1 VIPPHQGDAGRSS
14 GPRRAAI
21 FDLDGTLLDT
31 LEDIASAMDFALQR
45 HGLPPR
51 SLDEYRQFIGE
62 GVRNL
67 VRRAVGASGGQG
79 ELEAEVMTAY
89 RRRYEERM
97 AVATRPYPGVN
108 ELLEGLRARGVPA
121 AVLSNKPD
129 DATRALVERFFPGQV
144 AVARGERPSAPRKP
158 DPTSALEVA
167 RALGVAPAGCLFA
180 GDTRVDM
187 ETANR
192 AEMFAVG
199 VLWGFRSREEL
210 EASGARA
217 LVAAPEEILR
227 LRWGGSDA

>member
-1 VIPPHQGDAGRSS
+1 MRLPTGAPA
-14 GPRRAAI
+14 RAAI

-31 LEDIASAMDFALQR
+31 LQDIASAMDHALQA
-45 HGLPPR
+45 HGLAPR

-67 VRRAVGASGGQG
+67 VRRAVGAAGGVG
-79 ELEAEVMTAY
+79 ELEAEVMAVY
-89 RRRYEERM
+89 RHRYEEVM
-97 AVATRPYPGVN
+97 AVSTRPYPGVGA
-108 ELLEGLRARGVPA
+108 LLDRLRALGLAVG
-121 AVLSNKPD
+121 VLSNKPD

-158 DPTSALEVA
+158 DPASALELA
-167 RALGVAPAGCLFA
+167 RALGAEPPCCLFV

-187 ETANR
+187 ETATR

-199 VLWGFRSREEL
+199 VLWGLRGRDEL

-217 LVAAPEEILR
+217 LVSSPEEILQ
-227 LRWGGSDA
+227 LLDGGT